1 MSTPT
6 TSLRATAFALALA
19 VTLAMLGS
27 MDLLA
32 TSQPPAALVA
42 KMAQPVPNV

>member
-6 TSLRATAFALALA
+6 TSFRATAFAMALV

-42 KMAQPVPNV
+42 KMAQTLPNA